1 MKTKVSVS
9 IFFFFMLIS
18 PSLSAQKIKLAEK
31 NILDKAN
38 IICTY
43 KYSYIQDI
51 DNPALITENI
61 MILEIGK
68 SVSKFYDYQHYRLD
82 SVMIA
87 EYNTTIFE
95 ENKKKYTQMIRNA
108 NKIQIYKNYPEGK
121 ITIIDRIPFDNYKY
135 EEPLIYP
142 KWELKNEKKTLYGY
156 HCLKA
161 TTSFRGRN
169 YTAWYAPEIP
179 ISNGPWKFGGLP
191 GLILKIEDSKKHHTF
206 EMVGLEKIKENRPIY
221 INKLVCISTT
231 LGNFLK
237 KKREFMQNPAAFV
250 GTSNMVQGQLPAKAS
265 KSRPYNPIE
274 LSE

>member
-142 KWELKNEKKTLYGY
+142 KWELKNEKKL
-156 HCLKA
+156 
-161 TTSFRGRN
+161 
-169 YTAWYAPEIP
+169 
-179 ISNGPWKFGGLP
+179 
-191 GLILKIEDSKKHHTF
+191 
-206 EMVGLEKIKENRPIY
+206 
-221 INKLVCISTT
+221 
-231 LGNFLK
+231 
-237 KKREFMQNPAAFV
+237 FMDIIV
-250 GTSNMVQGQLPAKAS
+250 
-265 KSRPYNPIE
+265 
-274 LSE
+274 

>member
-1 MKTKVSVS
+1 MCH
-9 IFFFFMLIS
+9 IFNFLDGGEYNTFIH
-18 PSLSAQKIKLAEK
+18 SAQSEGVFFLFLCPKNVYSSPQKIAFT
-31 NILDKAN
+31 NGI
-38 IICTY
+38 Y
-43 KYSYIQDI
+43 DI

-161 TTSFRGRN
+161 TTSFRG
-169 YTAWYAPEIP
+169 
-179 ISNGPWKFGGLP
+179 
-191 GLILKIEDSKKHHTF
+191 
-206 EMVGLEKIKENRPIY
+206 
-221 INKLVCISTT
+221 
-231 LGNFLK
+231 
-237 KKREFMQNPAAFV
+237 
-250 GTSNMVQGQLPAKAS
+250 
-265 KSRPYNPIE
+265 
-274 LSE
+274 